1 MTASYEKAVV
11 ADGPPSCEKLSGFEF
26 AGHHSSVL
34 SEDEFGG
41 KFHGDR
47 VLSAAGFP
55 VGSNGK
61 PWPTQAGP
69 KLGQQVNLTFYTG
82 RFPRWLRNP
91 DLNSS

>member
-26 AGHHSSVL
+26 AGHHSFVL
-34 SEDEFGG
+34 SKDKFGG

-69 KLGQQVNLTFYTG
+69 KLDPSWGQAGATSQFDILD
-82 RFPRWLRNP
+82 RKI
-91 DLNSS
+91 S